1 MLSLMCR
8 YPLPVFAR
16 TVGKTI
22 HDLRTERK
30 MSQERLAEIID
41 SHQVYISEIERG
53 LKIPS
58 LPILYNMAKAFGI
71 TLTELV
77 SKIEE
82 SLEG

>member
-1 MLSLMCR
+1 MLSLIYG

-16 TVGKTI
+16 TVGKVV
-22 HDLRTERK
+22 HDLRTEKK
-30 MSQERLAEIID
+30 MSQEQLAEAID

-58 LPILYNMAKAFGI
+58 LPVLYNMAKAFGM

-77 SKIEE
+77 SIIEN
-82 SLEG
+82 SL